1 MYQHRHLRADKSLQP
16 IHGPERP
23 EVTDRQKQA
32 GSDRQRETN
41 NVYTVILAGVKF
53 VHFAFCLL
61 LYLKFRGGENNRR
74 EIFQD

>member
-16 IHGPERP
+16 VYGPERP

-32 GSDRQRETN
+32 CSDRQRETN

-53 VHFAFCLL
+53 VILRSVFY
-61 LYLKFRGGENNRR
+61 LYSKFRGGENNRR
-74 EIFQD
+74 EISD

>member
-53 VHFAFCLL
+53 VILRSIF
-61 LYLKFRGGENNRR
+61 YLCSKFRGGYFRRR
-74 EIFQD
+74 EISD

>member
-23 EVTDRQKQA
+23 EVTDRQQQA

-41 NVYTVILAGVKF
+41 NVYTIILAGGKF
-53 VHFAFCLL
+53 VILRSIF
-61 LYLKFRGGENNRR
+61 YLCSKFRGGYFRRR
-74 EIFQD
+74 EISD

>member
-41 NVYTVILAGVKF
+41 NVYTVF
-53 VHFAFCLL
+53 S
-61 LYLKFRGGENNRR
+61 RR
-74 EIFQD
+74 RK